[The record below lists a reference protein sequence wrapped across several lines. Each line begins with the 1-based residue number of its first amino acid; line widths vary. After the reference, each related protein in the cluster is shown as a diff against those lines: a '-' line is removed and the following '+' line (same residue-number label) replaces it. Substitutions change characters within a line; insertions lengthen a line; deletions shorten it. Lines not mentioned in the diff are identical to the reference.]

1 MRVCVCSYMC
11 VCVCDKLK
19 HSNAYTHSVL
29 RHASLANSG
38 IVTNPY
44 GILTL
49 NRTHACIHTKTRTLG
64 SATLTVPI
72 VLHAM
77 RRGVRDAS
85 TSGIYLRIY
94 QYINTCTCVC
104 IYIRQC
110 VYMHTFAYAYMYIS
124 MQTRTHT
131 YLYIHTH
138 THIYKFIYMQKYA
151 YMYVYIYMCRI
162 QGLQGRM
169 LMSAVEAEEDT
180 EMRVGGGAGK

>member
-1 MRVCVCSYMC
+1 MC
-11 VCVCDKLK
+11 VCVCV
-19 HSNAYTHSVL
+19 NACVRVFVDVRVCVRQTHTLTCIHTHSVL

-49 NRTHACIHTKTRTLG
+49 NRTHARIHTRTRTLG
-64 SATLTVPI
+64 SATRTVPI

-85 TSGIYLRIY
+85 TSGIYVRVY

-110 VYMHTFAYAYMYIS
+110 VCMHTYAYAYMYIS

-138 THIYKFIYMQKYA
+138 THTHTRVYTRK
-151 YMYVYIYMCRI
+151 YMYICTCTYIYI
-162 QGLQGRM
+162 
-169 LMSAVEAEEDT
+169 
-180 EMRVGGGAGK
+180 